1 MSLDD
6 ILNFDDDLQD
16 IDGADGHDAGTD
28 ADAPEVTIDAADASP
43 PEADDVSDSALP
55 EDAPPSPAADPDF
68 AGDTRALT
76 RAGDVGAV
84 LLAAKLIDNAALT
97 NARTLLAKTPGR
109 PLAEVLRESGS
120 CDETAI
126 AKAVADEAGMRF
138 ERVTPD
144 DLEATKHFHKLS
156 PDYCVEHGV
165 LPLRTQG
172 TRLVV
177 GVVDPDDLITLDEVR
192 HKLGTNVKAV
202 VVPLTDIESI
212 VAEFKE
218 EEGNETADIAMDDL
232 IAGVDED
239 DVEVVEAGEED
250 LDLEKMA
257 GESPVI
263 RYVNFLIFNAVKEG
277 ASDIHIEPQEK
288 KLQIRFRIDGVMF
301 ETQSPPPSMKAAIVS
316 RIKIMANLDIAERR
330 VPQDGRIRAMVHGRK
345 LDLRVSTLPMVQGEK
360 VVMRILDTK
369 SIQVELEDLG
379 FSDDALQIWTNQ
391 IKNPHGIVLVTGPTG
406 SGKTTTLYASLGKMD
421 RIKLNISTA
430 EDPVEYHLNGIN
442 QTPVNEKIGMS
453 FAAALRALLRQ
464 DPDVIMVGE
473 IRDFETAKTAIQAS
487 LTGHLVLSTLHTN
500 DAPSSIT
507 RLINIG
513 VEPFLIGGAVNAC
526 LAQRLVRKI
535 CPHCK
540 AEFMPDGD
548 IADALAM
555 QGISGPLFKGDGCDK
570 CRGTGYAGRLGL
582 YELLVIND
590 NLRDAIARNPSVTE
604 FRRMCVEQGMTTLRA
619 DGFQKVAA
627 GLTTV
632 DEILR
637 VTEATI

>member
-6 ILNFDDDLQD
+6 LLNFDDDLGD
-16 IDGADGHDAGTD
+16 ALGA
-28 ADAPEVTIDAADASP
+28 APADAADDDAFDLDTDLPSP
-43 PEADDVSDSALP
+43 EFNLDAADDEGP
-55 EDAPPSPAADPDF
+55 EDHGPAPASD
-68 AGDTRALT
+68 DTHTPESHALT
-76 RAGDVGAV
+76 RVGDVGAV
-84 LLAAKLIDNAALT
+84 LLASKHIDNALLT
-97 NARTLLAKTPGR
+97 NARSLVAKTPGR
-109 PLAEVLRESGS
+109 PLAEVLRESGVE
-120 CDETAI
+120 ETALQ
-126 AKAVADEAGMRF
+126 KAVADQAGVAF
-138 ERVTPD
+138 ERVDTES
-144 DLEATKHFHKLS
+144 LQATKQLHKLT
-156 PDYCVEHGV
+156 PDYCAAQGVIPIRVEGS
-165 LPLRTQG
+165 
-172 TRLVV
+172 RLVL
-177 GVVDPDDLITLDEVR
+177 GVIDPDDLIILDEVR
-192 HKLGTNVKAV
+192 HKLGINIRAV
-202 VVPLTDIESI
+202 VVPQTDIDL
-212 VAEFKE
+212 VVGEFKE
-218 EEGNETADIAMDDL
+218 EDSEAANMTMDDL

-239 DVEVVEAGEED
+239 DVEVVENTEEN

-263 RYVNFLIFNAVKEG
+263 RYVNYLIFNAVKEG

-288 KLQIRFRIDGVMF
+288 KVQIRFRIDGVMY
-301 ETQSPPPSMKAAIVS
+301 ETQAPPPSMKAAIVS

-379 FSDDALQIWTNQ
+379 MSEDCYLMWSNQ

-406 SGKTTTLYASLGKMD
+406 SGKTTTLYSSLGKMD
-421 RIKLNISTA
+421 RSKLNISTA

-442 QTPVNEKIGMS
+442 QTPVNEKIGMGFS
-453 FAAALRALLRQ
+453 AALRALLRQ

-473 IRDFETAKTAIQAS
+473 IRDFETAKTAVQAS

-535 CPHCK
+535 CSQCK
-540 AEFMPDGD
+540 AEYMPEGD
-548 IADALAM
+548 VAEALSM
-555 QGISGPLFKGDGCDK
+555 QGIAGPLHRGEGCEK
-570 CRGTGYAGRLGL
+570 CRGTGYSGRLGI
-582 YELLVIND
+582 YELLIIND
-590 NLRDAIARNPSVTE
+590 GMRDRIAANPNVTE
-604 FRRMCVEQGMTTLRA
+604 FRRYCIEQGMVSLRA
-619 DGFQKVAA
+619 DGFDKVQK
-627 GLTTV
+627 GMTTV

-637 VTEATI
+637 VTEATL